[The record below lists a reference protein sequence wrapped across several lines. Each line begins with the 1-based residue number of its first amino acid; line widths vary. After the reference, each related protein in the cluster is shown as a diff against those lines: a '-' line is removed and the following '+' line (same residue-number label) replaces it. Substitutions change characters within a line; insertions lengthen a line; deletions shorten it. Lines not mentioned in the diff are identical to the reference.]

1 MIKERNEKKKEY
13 EDQTRKG
20 DTDSASRLWKE
31 FKKIRNKINN
41 RKKFEE
47 KNFKSNKILSSL
59 TCPSDLWR
67 TTKSFMDWEKT
78 GGPPV
83 QLLLD
88 GVLVTKP
95 YEIAKEMNKYFLDK
109 VNTIR
114 SGIADLPNL
123 LLGPARIMQ
132 NKNCHVDFDTV
143 PVSKV
148 NRILKSMKN
157 SKSTSID
164 QLDNFCIKVAADIID
179 SPLHHVICL
188 SIAQQKFPSKW
199 KLSKVIPLHKKQCVL
214 DKKKL

>member
-1 MIKERNEKKKEY
+1 
-13 EDQTRKG
+13 
-20 DTDSASRLWKE
+20 
-31 FKKIRNKINN
+31 
-41 RKKFEE
+41 
-47 KNFKSNKILSSL
+47 
-59 TCPSDLWR
+59 
-67 TTKSFMDWEKT
+67 
-78 GGPPV
+78 
-83 QLLLD
+83 
-88 GVLVTKP
+88 
-95 YEIAKEMNKYFLDK
+95 MNKYFLDK

-123 LLGPARIMQ
+123 LLGPAKIMQ

-188 SIAQQKFPSKW
+188 SIAKQKFPSKW

-214 DKKKL
+214 DKKNYRPVSLLSPLSKVLEKIIYEQLYGHFDRNKIFHEGQVCGAVFLDLSAAFDLIDPKLLLKKLEM